1 MRGMEESTNLNSDVE
16 FTTDADRPSD
26 AESSSVPQ
34 SQPWAAAVIDF
45 TEKYAIFVVW
55 AGIVVFFWILRPDT
69 FGTLRNFQIILGS
82 QATLLILTL
91 GLLVALSAGEFDLS
105 IGASLS
111 LGATMM
117 FYLDSRLGVPV
128 ALSVIFILV
137 LAALVGLFNGFISVK
152 VEAMRIHGG
161 NGFTSDYPIERY
173 YRDAPL
179 MIIGEGTS
187 EIQKLVIASQ
197 LLDKYRVD

>member
-1 MRGMEESTNLNSDVE
+1 
-16 FTTDADRPSD
+16 
-26 AESSSVPQ
+26 
-34 SQPWAAAVIDF
+34 
-45 TEKYAIFVVW
+45 
-55 AGIVVFFWILRPDT
+55 
-69 FGTLRNFQIILGS
+69 
-82 QATLLILTL
+82 LTL

-117 FYLDSRLGVPV
+117 FYLDSRLGVSV

-187 EIQKLVIASQ
+187 EIQKLVIARQ